1 MFMVNRG
8 AVAKVKVFVFARTTT
23 VYTLVGAVLSPD
35 LTLFP

>member
-8 AVAKVKVFVFARTTT
+8 AVAKIKVSVFARTTT
-23 VYTLVGAVLSPD
+23 GFTLVGTVLSSD